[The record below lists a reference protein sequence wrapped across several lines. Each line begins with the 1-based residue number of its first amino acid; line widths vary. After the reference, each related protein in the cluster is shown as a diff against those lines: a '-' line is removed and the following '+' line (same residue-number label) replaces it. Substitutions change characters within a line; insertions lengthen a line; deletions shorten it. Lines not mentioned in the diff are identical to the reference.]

1 MERGGCY
8 PVFDRLSCHYYQI
21 VWGQIC
27 YFLTPYIYKF
37 NKLLTLTTAE
47 NNNTPFSFS
56 SQNMTKY
63 ENSCLDFVYF
73 SILGK
78 GISGCPY
85 MDYGGYIVDS
95 GGYMYQG
102 RF

>member
-1 MERGGCY
+1 MEDLRVGIKIQKEG
-8 PVFDRLSCHYYQI
+8 LS
-21 VWGQIC
+21 
-27 YFLTPYIYKF
+27 FL
-37 NKLLTLTTAE
+37 L
-47 NNNTPFSFS
+47 S
-56 SQNMTKY
+56 KY